1 MSCHS
6 LLEKKSLMQQHRPL
20 AGLAKSF
27 SSQSGSDGS
36 GTHFSSTRHVV
47 TISRSTYDDA
57 EALGKSTTLLRKN
70 CRWGVVP
77 AELHIWRRVDRPH
90 IGVIFIST
98 DLSLVSRAV
107 DREDV
112 KLRATNIL

>member
-1 MSCHS
+1 M
-6 LLEKKSLMQQHRPL
+6 
-20 AGLAKSF
+20 
-27 SSQSGSDGS
+27 
-36 GTHFSSTRHVV
+36 

-57 EALGKSTTLLRKN
+57 EALGKSMTLLRKN

>member
-1 MSCHS
+1 
-6 LLEKKSLMQQHRPL
+6 MQQHRPL

-57 EALGKSTTLLRKN
+57 EALGKSMTLLRKN
-70 CRWGVVP
+70 CRGVVP